1 MLQAGRDPCRVG
13 VHPSVTPEPSTTGHP
28 SLSCSPQPPW
38 AVNVNHSRTQRC
50 LQPGLCLFIPFVIC
64 CFHKHQLCQ
73 EWHVRHPRLLQ
84 NLRSNS
90 WYNCG
95 WGKGQYRCVGP
106 WWVKL
111 GAGGCCLL
119 FFCWLWMRVSCPVQP
134 RGGSCS
140 CEDALMVPVLTFSC

>member
-1 MLQAGRDPCRVG
+1 MFAAMLQAGRDPCRVG
-13 VHPSVTPEPSTTGHP
+13 AHPSVTPEPSTTGHP
-28 SLSCSPQPPW
+28 SLSCSPQLPW
-38 AVNVNHSRTQRC
+38 AVNVNHSRTRRC

-106 WWVKL
+106 WWVKC
-111 GAGGCCLL
+111 GGWRMLSPVFLL
-119 FFCWLWMRVSCPVQP
+119 VVDEGFLSCPAKGWKLQ
-134 RGGSCS
+134 
-140 CEDALMVPVLTFSC
+140 L